1 MRIAVA
7 SLSACL
13 GCQLTLLDM
22 GETVFQF
29 IGENQLVYVPY
40 LMDKKSPSECDLA
53 IIEGGIRDE
62 RQLETALQLRGI
74 ASRVIA
80 LGSCAVYGGVPGLG
94 NQISEA
100 GLFRRSY
107 DDHRFEDLPEGLG
120 RLLPLDSY
128 MEVDLKLPGCPPPK
142 DALAWIL
149 LKLSGKGE
157 GLAAPFV
164 DEEMN
169 VCSECRLD
177 CATSAGEGLKSL
189 LTEVPRPGE
198 CLLEQGYVCLGTVTR
213 GGCRAVCPSDWGS
226 PCTGCRGPSLQ
237 VMMEP
242 IHDIRNDTVRRL
254 AKAGGMTRKEVDASL
269 LDVPQTFF
277 RHVFA
282 EPLQRNKRR
291 GGTARFLKRLGET
304 VR

>member
-1 MRIAVA
+1 MKIAIA
-7 SLSACL
+7 SFSACL
-13 GCQLTLLDM
+13 GCQLTMLDM
-22 GETVFQF
+22 GETLFQI
-29 IGENQLVYVPY
+29 IGENQLVYVPF
-40 LMDKKSPSECDLA
+40 LMDKKSPTECDLA

-62 RQLETALQLRGI
+62 RQLEAALALRAA

-107 DDHRFEDLPEGLG
+107 DDHRFVGLPEGYG

-128 MEVDLKLPGCPPPK
+128 MDVDLKLPGCPPPR

-157 GLAAPFV
+157 GLAAPFA

-177 CATSAGEGLKSL
+177 CGTSGGGGLKDILADRPS
-189 LTEVPRPGE
+189 PGE
-198 CLLEQGYVCLGTVTR
+198 CLLEQGFICLGPVTR
-213 GGCRAVCPSDWGS
+213 GGCHAACTTEWGS

-237 VMMEP
+237 VLLEP
-242 IHDIRNDTVRRL
+242 IRSISIDILRRV
-254 AKAGGMTRKEVDASL
+254 ARAGKLTRKELETAVTDT
-269 LDVPQTFF
+269 PHTFF
-277 RHVFA
+277 KYVFA
-282 EPLQRNKRR
+282 EPLQRKKGQ
-291 GGTARFLKRLGET
+291 GGTARYLKRLGET